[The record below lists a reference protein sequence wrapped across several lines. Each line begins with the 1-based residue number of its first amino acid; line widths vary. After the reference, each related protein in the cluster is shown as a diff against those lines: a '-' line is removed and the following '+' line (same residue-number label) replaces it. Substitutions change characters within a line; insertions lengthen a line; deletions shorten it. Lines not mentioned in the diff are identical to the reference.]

1 MTRRLLAVVTLAGGA
16 VAAIWLLLSGTVTPN
31 RVATCE
37 VALSPELV
45 AQVRDAGF
53 PRIGRSEV
61 LSFGVRRDVLPDAG
75 LDFTLPPAWPEGAR
89 VKDWTSDC
97 VLAPCA
103 SAPALCVQAK
113 FDSAQPFVLAK
124 TARRCVRTKR
134 DAGIGTCLLL
144 DGGLSDNTC
153 NDGCNILPAARFL
166 NPSAPECERVPCD
179 GPSGVSPLSDE
190 AFEQE

>member
-1 MTRRLLAVVTLAGGA
+1 MTRRLLAVVTLAGGTVA
-16 VAAIWLLLSGTVTPN
+16 VVWVALVLGIVPN

-45 AQVRDAGF
+45 AWARDAGHAK
-53 PRIGRSEV
+53 IGRSEV
-61 LSFGVRRDVLPDAG
+61 LRFGVRRDVLADGG
-75 LDFTLPPAWPEGAR
+75 LDFTLPPAWPEGAH
-89 VKDWTSDC
+89 VKDWVNDC
-97 VLAPCA
+97 TLDTCA
-103 SAPALCVQAK
+103 TFPARCQQAE
-113 FDSAQPFVLAK
+113 FDSAQPFVVVK

-153 NDGCNILPAARFL
+153 NDGCNVLPAARFL
-166 NPSAPECERVPCD
+166 NPSAPECECVPCD
-179 GPSGVSPLSDE
+179 GPAGVSPLSDE